1 MVEPVERLFIG
12 VPLTRETRGALGTHL
27 AEALGDRRLPGR
39 PVPPENWH
47 LTLRF
52 LGRTERVQYEKLLR
66 ALEEARLGEAFVLGL
81 SSLGAF
87 PRPAR
92 ATVLWMGI
100 DRGEEELAAL
110 AAQVAE
116 TVERAGF
123 PPEERPF
130 AAHLT
135 LSRIRPHQDVRSL
148 IEKVPPFAWRQQV
161 ERLVVFRSHLGG
173 RGPARY
179 EELESFAL
187 ATQKR

>member
-1 MVEPVERLFIG
+1 VEPVGRVFVG
-12 VPLTRETRGALGTHL
+12 VPLTMEVRGALAIHL
-27 AEALGDRRLPGR
+27 AGALGDRPLPGR

-52 LGRTERVQYEKLLR
+52 LGRTEMVQYEKLLR
-66 ALEEARLGEAFVLGL
+66 ALEETELGEGFRLGL

-92 ATVLWMGI
+92 ATVLWLGI
-100 DRGEEELAAL
+100 DRGREELAAL

-116 TVERAGF
+116 AVERAGF

-130 AAHLT
+130 AGHLT
-135 LSRIRPHQDVRSL
+135 LSRIRPHQDVRTV
-148 IEKVPPFAWRQQV
+148 IEKVPRVGLGMQV
-161 ERLVVFRSHLGG
+161 ERVVVFRSHLGG
-173 RGPARY
+173 GRPARY